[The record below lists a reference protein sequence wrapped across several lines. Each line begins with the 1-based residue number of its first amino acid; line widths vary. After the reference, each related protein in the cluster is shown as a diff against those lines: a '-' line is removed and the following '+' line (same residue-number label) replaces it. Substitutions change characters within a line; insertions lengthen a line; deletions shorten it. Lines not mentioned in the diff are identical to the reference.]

1 VGRRVDAITWPVGAL
16 LGAVV
21 RGQEVLMA
29 HHDLVLETEDHLIL
43 FVTGENTVRKIEKLL
58 QVSASFFG

>member
-1 VGRRVDAITWPVGAL
+1 VDAIEWPVGAL

-29 HHDLVLETEDHLIL
+29 HHDLVLQSEDHLIL
-43 FVTGENTVRKIEKLL
+43 FVTEKKMVRKIEQLL

>member
-1 VGRRVDAITWPVGAL
+1 VDAIEWPAGAL

-29 HHDLVLETEDHLIL
+29 HHDLVLQSEDHLIL
-43 FVTGENTVRKIEKLL
+43 FVTEKKMVRKIEQLL